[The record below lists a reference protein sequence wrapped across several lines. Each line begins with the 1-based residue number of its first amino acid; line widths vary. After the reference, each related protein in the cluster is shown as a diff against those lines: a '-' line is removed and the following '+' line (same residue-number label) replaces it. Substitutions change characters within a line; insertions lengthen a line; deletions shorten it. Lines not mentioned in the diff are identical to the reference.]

1 MTPIKM
7 EKYQWINPDNHS
19 IAVDDQKQP
28 VLNENGDLIVLDNES
43 GKCIAV
49 PNSEDVLEIFGFGYH
64 GSYGSPP
71 GSPKDSPD
79 RDMKPIV
86 QVLTDTDQ
94 LLWSM
99 RTPCQKDIEATRE
112 MLGLVA
118 SKKYQ
123 DMFNDQCTVKIRVWK
138 RICEELMSKGY
149 RIADSVNEGGIKCHQ
164 KWRNLEKSYRNYL
177 ISSTDPNSSAPK
189 KPPPYFEA
197 LHDILK
203 RKKKYANAATYTQ
216 TVVIG
221 EDMAD
226 PDASNVSGM
235 QNHHMN
241 DSDAALDDMDDMDG
255 TNDDHC
261 YVVNSSGHVSKR
273 FKVDPL
279 TMCSTTS
286 GGGGGGN
293 GGGGVGLS
301 SSRRHH
307 HVQQPDVL
315 EQILEQMVRVHRD
328 TLSMHDRHFTR
339 MEKLMK
345 ENASQTKRLAD
356 VMSQLLHSS
365 RMDDCGS
372 GKSNDKSTGMTS
384 SDIE

>member
-1 MTPIKM
+1 MTTIKM

-64 GSYGSPP
+64 GYRSPS
-71 GSPKDSPD
+71 GSPKESPE

-216 TVVIG
+216 TVVVG
-221 EDMAD
+221 DDLAD
-226 PDASNVSGM
+226 ADTSSVSGM
-235 QNHHMN
+235 QNNHMN

-255 TNDDHC
+255 PNDDHC

-279 TMCSTTS
+279 TICSTTS
-286 GGGGGGN
+286 GGGN
-293 GGGGVGLS
+293 GGVGVGSSSL

-307 HVQQPDVL
+307 QIQQPDVL

-328 TLSMHDRHFTR
+328 TLSVHDRHFTR

-345 ENASQTKRLAD
+345 ENAVQTKRLAD
-356 VMSQLLHSS
+356 VMSQLLQSS

-384 SDIE
+384 DVE

>member
-64 GSYGSPP
+64 GGYGSPP
-71 GSPKDSPD
+71 GSPKDSPEH
-79 RDMKPIV
+79 DMKPIV
-86 QVLTDTDQ
+86 QVLTDADQ

-112 MLGLVA
+112 MLALVA

-216 TVVIG
+216 TVVVG
-221 EDMAD
+221 DDMTE
-226 PDASNVSGM
+226 PDASSISGM
-235 QNHHMN
+235 HHMN
-241 DSDAALDDMDDMDG
+241 DSDAALDDMDDTDG
-255 TNDDHC
+255 PNDDHC

-286 GGGGGGN
+286 GGN
-293 GGGGVGLS
+293 GGGGAGVGSSS

-315 EQILEQMVRVHRD
+315 EQILEQIIRVQRD
-328 TLSMHDRHFTR
+328 TLSMNDRHYAR

-345 ENASQTKRLAD
+345 ENAAQTKRLAD

-365 RMDDCGS
+365 RVDDCGN
-372 GKSNDKSTGMTS
+372 GKNNDKSTGMTS
-384 SDIE
+384 SDVE

>member
-1 MTPIKM
+1 MNNTTVKM
-7 EKYQWINPDNHS
+7 EKFQWINPDHHS

-49 PNSEDVLEIFGFGYH
+49 PNSDDVLEIFGFGYST
-64 GSYGSPP
+64 GYGSPS

-79 RDMKPIV
+79 RDLKPIV
-86 QVLTDTDQ
+86 QVVTDADT

-112 MLGLVA
+112 MLALVA

-138 RICEELMSKGY
+138 RICEELMNKGY

-177 ISSTDPNSSAPK
+177 ISSTDLNSSAPK

-197 LHDILK
+197 LHEILK
-203 RKKKYANAATYTQ
+203 KKKKYANAASYSYSQ
-216 TVVIG
+216 TVVVGDEMIG
-221 EDMAD
+221 D
-226 PDASNVSGM
+226 PDASGG
-235 QNHHMN
+235 HLN
-241 DSDAALDDMDDMDG
+241 DTDVMDDMDDMDG
-255 TNDDHC
+255 QNDDHC

-273 FKVDPL
+273 LKMDPL
-279 TMCSTTS
+279 AVCSTSGGSGS
-286 GGGGGGN
+286 GGGGGGAGN
-293 GGGGVGLS
+293 S
-301 SSRRHH
+301 SGPRVKH
-307 HVQQPDVL
+307 QQPDVL

-328 TLSMHDRHFTR
+328 TMAMQERHFNR
-339 MEKLMK
+339 LERLMK
-345 ENASQTKRLAD
+345 ENAIQSKRLAD
-356 VMSQLLHSS
+356 VLGRLTHN
-365 RMDDCGS
+365 RDD
-372 GKSNDKSTGMTS
+372 KQHDKSAATN
-384 SDIE
+384 SDVE